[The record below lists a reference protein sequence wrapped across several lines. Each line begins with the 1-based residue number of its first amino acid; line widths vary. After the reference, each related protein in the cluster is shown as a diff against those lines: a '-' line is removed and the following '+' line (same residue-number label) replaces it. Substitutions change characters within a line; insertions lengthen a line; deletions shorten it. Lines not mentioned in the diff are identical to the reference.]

1 MIHEGINFAW
11 EEMIFVEKKWMP
23 CHDAGNLAEA
33 EDGCDNEQNL

>member
-11 EEMIFVEKKWMP
+11 EEMIFVEKKLMP

-33 EDGCDNEQNL
+33 EDGSDNEQDL